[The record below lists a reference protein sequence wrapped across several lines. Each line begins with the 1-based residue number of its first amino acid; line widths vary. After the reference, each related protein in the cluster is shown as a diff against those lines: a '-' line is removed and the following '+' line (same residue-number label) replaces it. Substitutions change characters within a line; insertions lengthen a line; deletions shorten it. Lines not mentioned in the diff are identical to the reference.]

1 MKAKYIGCL
10 FLALLLSVLP
20 AAADDFSFDDL
31 EGFEDDGAAAGSLLE
46 IDGELIFR
54 TRAYIS
60 EAALE
65 DAGDLDASGDRLE
78 ALPQARLNFSY
89 AAEKA
94 DIFVN
99 LDVDRKEL
107 ADSPES
113 LLDEAYFR
121 YYGTGYELEAG
132 LMKVVWGKGD
142 QLHVVD
148 FLNAD
153 DTSDAVNPDYL
164 DRRLAAPM
172 IKLNL
177 YPGEGGKLELVYLP
191 TLVADAIETEGPWA
205 SRDALALTAAAANFV
220 DNAGLSPSQLTEY
233 LDPDAFYPDTDTL
246 DYSQGALRY
255 TDTVGA
261 LDWGVSYYY
270 GFHKQP
276 SVKVSYSSPTVVS
289 GIELDYDRLNAFGVE
304 AGGVFGGFNLR
315 GEAAYSLTED
325 SGGDDPYVHNDSLHY
340 LAGFDRDL
348 PLNNLNLNLQYTGD
362 LVLMNDEISLPDDVD
377 YDPDDRY
384 FRQRVILKLSDSYA
398 HETVKPELKGIYT
411 FEDRD
416 YLIAPGIVF
425 KPADN
430 LLVNLEAGFYGGE
443 DDYTELAQFDD
454 ADYLELGFKYT
465 F

>member
-1 MKAKYIGCL
+1 MKVQHI
-10 FLALLLSVLP
+10 FLVLVTLLLAALP

-31 EGFEDDGAAAGSLLE
+31 EGFKETGAATAGTLE
-46 IDGELIFR
+46 IDGELLYR

-60 EAALE
+60 DAALE
-65 DAGDLDASGDRLE
+65 DTGDLEAEGDRLE
-78 ALPQARLNFSY
+78 ASTQARLNFSY

-99 LDVDRKEL
+99 LNADRHTLVDN
-107 ADSPES
+107 PEK

-121 YYGTGYELEAG
+121 YYGEGYELEAG

-153 DTSDAVNPDYL
+153 DLSDGVNPDYL
-164 DRRLAAPM
+164 DRRLATPM

-177 YPGEGGKLELVYLP
+177 HPGESGKLELVYLP
-191 TLVADAIETEGPWA
+191 TLTADEIPVEGPWA
-205 SRDALALTAAAANFV
+205 PQDALTLLAAAENYV
-220 DNAGLSPSQLTEY
+220 DNAGLSASQLADYMDTG
-233 LDPDAFYPDTDTL
+233 AFYPDTDTV
-246 DYSQGALRY
+246 DYSQAALRY
-255 TDTVGA
+255 TDTAGR

-276 SVKVSYSSPTVVS
+276 SVRVSMSSPTVVS
-289 GIELDYDRLNAFGVE
+289 GIELSYDRLNAFGLE

-315 GEAAYSLTED
+315 GEAAYCLTED
-325 SGGDDPYVHNDSLHY
+325 TGGDDPYVHNNSIGY

-348 PLNNLNLNLQYTGD
+348 PLNSMNLNLQYTGD
-362 LVLMNDEISLPDDVD
+362 LVLKDGEIGQADDVD
-377 YDPDDRY
+377 YDPDDHY
-384 FRQRVILKLSDSYA
+384 IRQRMIVKLTDSYA
-398 HETVKPELKGIYT
+398 HETIKPELKGIYT

-416 YLIAPGIVF
+416 YLIAAGIVF
-425 KPADN
+425 TPADN
-430 LLVNLEAGFYGGE
+430 FEVTFEAGFYGGE
-443 DDYTELAQFDD
+443 NDYTELAQYDD
-454 ADYLELGFKYT
+454 ADYLELGFSCA

>member
-1 MKAKYIGCL
+1 MNRSHTSFIL
-10 FLALLLSVLP
+10 VLMLLPALP

-31 EGFEDDGAAAGSLLE
+31 EGFAEDGATASALK
-46 IDGELIFR
+46 IDGELIYR
-54 TRAYIS
+54 TRAYVS
-60 EAALE
+60 DEALD
-65 DAGDLDASGDRLE
+65 DAGDLDAGGDRLE
-78 ALPQARLNFSY
+78 ALPQARLKFSY

-99 LDVDRKEL
+99 LNADRDKL
-107 ADSPES
+107 ADNPEK

-121 YYGTGYELEAG
+121 YYGAGCELEAG
-132 LMKVVWGKGD
+132 LMKAVWGKGD

-153 DTSDAVNPDYL
+153 DLSDAINPDYIE
-164 DRRLAAPM
+164 RRLASPM

-177 YPGEGGKLELVYLP
+177 YPGQSGKLELVYLP
-191 TLVADAIETEGPWA
+191 TLTAAEIPTEGPWA
-205 SRDALALTAAAANFV
+205 PRDALTLVAAAENYV
-220 DNAGLSPSQLTEY
+220 DNAGLSASQLADYMDT
-233 LDPDAFYPDTDTL
+233 DALYPDTDTL

-255 TDTVGA
+255 TDTAGA
-261 LDWGVSYYY
+261 LDWGISYYC

-276 SVKVSYSSPTVVS
+276 SVKVSMSSPTVVS
-289 GIELDYDRLNAFGVE
+289 DIELSYDRMNAFGLE
-304 AGGVFGGFNLR
+304 AGGVFGGFNMR
-315 GEAAYSLTED
+315 GEAAYLMTED
-325 SGGDDPYVHNDSLHY
+325 TDGDDPYVHNNSIGY

-348 PLNNLNLNLQYTGD
+348 PFSNLNLNLQYTGN
-362 LVLMNDEISLPDDVD
+362 LVLKDGEISQPDDVD

-384 FRQRVILKLSDSYA
+384 VRQRMIVKLTDSYA
-398 HETVKPELKGIYT
+398 HETIDLELKGIYT

-430 LLVNLEAGFYGGE
+430 FEVNIEAGFYGGE
-443 DDYTELAQFDD
+443 DDYTELAQYDE
-454 ADYLELGFKYT
+454 ADYFELGFTYV